1 MSLEKGNRCN
11 LHRRPD
17 ANSFLI
23 SLDRVEFDGIK
34 LKVSLE
40 KIDRPRYITPGNEA
54 GDLSSSVLRNV
65 IAWKL
70 GILISVHSCDLVG
83 SKEKLK
89 TNIRHRYFVLFSLNK

>member
-1 MSLEKGNRCN
+1 MGSNGSN
-11 LHRRPD
+11 
-17 ANSFLI
+17 
-23 SLDRVEFDGIK
+23 GIK

-89 TNIRHRYFVLFSLNK
+89 TNIRKNSQKIPFSFFGSVPYFVLFSLNK

>member
-1 MSLEKGNRCN
+1 MHL
-11 LHRRPD
+11 L
-17 ANSFLI
+17 FLI

-34 LKVSLE
+34 WVSLE

-70 GILISVHSCDLVG
+70 EILISVPSCDLVG
-83 SKEKLK
+83 SKEK
-89 TNIRHRYFVLFSLNK
+89 